1 MLLSCNGKKPK
12 VHASAYVAPNAILSG
27 DVTIE
32 EGCAI
37 LYGAVI
43 TAEGAPAVIGAN
55 TVVMENAVLKSSGG
69 SAIQFPLQVGESCII
84 GPTAYVVGATLDP
97 GVFIAAGAKIF
108 NGAII
113 EEGVSVALGGIVHVN
128 TRLSGGAFVPMQHI
142 AYGDPATI
150 HPPREAPQIHKQ
162 MNFFETVF
170 NLPYTD
176 DVRAKAAEL
185 YAKFL
190 RKTHA
195 QDAVI
200 AEAAIAKKPAS
211 GKGAATGKTREE
223 PPPTQSAD
231 VAKVLDVTFMELEE
245 ARIRREAALER
256 ERRGKTK

>member
-1 MLLSCNGKKPK
+1 MILSSNGKKPK

-55 TVVMENAVLKSSGG
+55 TVIMENAVLKSSGG
-69 SAIQFPLQVGESCII
+69 SAIQFPLAVGESCII
-84 GPTAYVVGATLDP
+84 GPTAYVVGASLDP
-97 GVFIAAGAKIF
+97 GVFIAAGAKVF
-108 NGAII
+108 NGATI
-113 EEGVSVALGGIVHVN
+113 EEGVSVALGGIVHIN
-128 TRLSGGAFVPMQHI
+128 TRLPSGTHVPMQHI
-142 AYGDPATI
+142 AYGDPAAI
-150 HPPREAPQIHKQ
+150 HPPREAPEVHKQ
-162 MNFFETVF
+162 INFFETVF
-170 NLPYTD
+170 NLPYSD
-176 DVRAKAAEL
+176 DVRAKAAEA

-195 QDAVI
+195 KDATVDQ
-200 AEAAIAKKPAS
+200 AVAATKPGS
-211 GKGAATGKTREE
+211 PKGAPTGKTREE

-245 ARIRREAALER
+245 ARMRREAALDR
-256 ERRGKTK
+256 ERRGKPK